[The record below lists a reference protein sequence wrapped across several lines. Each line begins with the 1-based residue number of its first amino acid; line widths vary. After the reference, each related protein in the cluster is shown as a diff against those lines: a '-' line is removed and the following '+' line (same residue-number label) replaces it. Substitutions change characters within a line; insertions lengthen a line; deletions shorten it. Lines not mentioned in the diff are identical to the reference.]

1 MALVLALAGQVPPVA
16 ELSPVLSSWLYVGD
30 GAAARIEL
38 ERSIAGQLERVSTAD
53 SLQWH
58 ANVLRRPY
66 IDAIG
71 NLSLLNKS
79 PEWWASELAAKSHY
93 TRLFERVCALAV
105 ARELIDSGLDNS
117 LVVCARPALLAEV
130 EAAAATAGIET
141 LRIGTPSPVAKPA
154 ARYILA
160 TGLVERFGPRLPLP
174 LVNRAAR
181 ARPWIQPVLE
191 KSHRF
196 RRRLLESLGTTC
208 EPLSGPGTA
217 LLLTWVDGRNVT
229 PKGAYA
235 DPYLGWLPEALC
247 RRGYRVAF
255 LPRPLR
261 TAGFAEL
268 AQRLLGTGER
278 FLFPE
283 LLLDEAAL
291 RQCEAAAREFSPAIP
306 DDTSV
311 SGVPFARLA
320 HEHVEEFR
328 AKQAE
333 NLAYEPLVKGLAR
346 TGVEPELLVH
356 SFEGHAWEQVFAD
369 AVHRHLP
376 GTHLVGFDNLNMT
389 RFALSRVPAATE
401 VGLRP
406 LPDRIV
412 TNGAFPRDALVA
424 GGVPEAS
431 VEAGCAIRY
440 AHLFEPGEGPPAR
453 EPGRPV
459 VLVATELTFDR
470 SVELV
475 VKAVEAFG
483 TDGAWQLAV
492 KCHPMV
498 GTEVVE
504 AFVRDATGVDGIYLD
519 RPFRELLLS
528 ADILLYTYSS
538 VCYDALAAGVPPV
551 FVRAETDL
559 DLDQLEPF
567 TDLRWTGRT
576 AAELLAAACAIL
588 DLEPPELAAWRVRAQ
603 EAVRA
608 TLAPITPECVEAF
621 LP

>member
-1 MALVLALAGQVPPVA
+1 MALVLSVARQVPPAA
-16 ELSPVLSSWLYVGD
+16 ELPPGLSSWLYVGD

-38 ERSIAGQLERVSTAD
+38 EQSIAGRLERVSTAD
-53 SLQWH
+53 SLQRH
-58 ANVLRRPY
+58 ADTLRQPY

-71 NLSLLNKS
+71 NLSLLNAS

-93 TRLFERVCALAV
+93 TRLFERVCALAA
-105 ARELIDSGLDNS
+105 ARELIASGLDNC
-117 LVVCARPALLAEV
+117 LVVCATPALVAEI
-130 EAAAATAGIET
+130 EAAAATAGIDT
-141 LRIGTPSPVAKPA
+141 RPIGTPPPVTKTADRYLLAK
-154 ARYILA
+154 
-160 TGLVERFGPRLPLP
+160 GLVERFGPRLPLP
-174 LVNRAAR
+174 LLNRAAG

-196 RRRLLESLGTTC
+196 RGRLLESLGARS
-208 EPLSGPGTA
+208 EPFSGPGTA

-229 PKGAYA
+229 SKGAYA
-235 DPYLGWLPEALC
+235 DPHLGWLPDALC

-255 LPRPLR
+255 LPRPLS
-261 TAGFAEL
+261 TAGYAEL

-291 RQCEAAAREFSPAIP
+291 RRCEAAAGEFSPTLP

-311 SGVPFARLA
+311 SGVPLARLA

-328 AKQAE
+328 ASHAR

-356 SFEGHAWEQVFAD
+356 SFEGHAWEQAFAD
-369 AVHRHLP
+369 AVHRYLP

-389 RFALSRVPAATE
+389 RFALSRAPAATE

-412 TNGAFPRDALVA
+412 TNGSSPRDALVA

-431 VEAGCAIRY
+431 VKAGCAIRY

-453 EPGRPV
+453 KPGRPV
-459 VLVATELTFDR
+459 VLVATEVTFDR
-470 SVELV
+470 SVDLV

-483 TDGAWQLAV
+483 TGGAWQLAV

-504 AFVRDATGVDGIYLD
+504 AFVRDTTGVDGIYVD
-519 RPFRELLLS
+519 RPFRELVTS

-538 VCYDALAAGVPPV
+538 VCYEALAAGVPPL

-576 AAELLAAACAIL
+576 AAELLAAGHAIL
-588 DLEPPELAAWRVRAQ
+588 DLEPAELAAWRVRAR

-608 TLAPITPECVEAF
+608 TLAPVTPQCVEAF

>member
-16 ELSPVLSSWLYVGD
+16 ELSPGLSSWLYVGD
-30 GAAARIEL
+30 GAAARIKL

-105 ARELIDSGLDNS
+105 ARELIASGLDNS
-117 LVVCARPALLAEV
+117 LVVCATPALLAEV
-130 EAAAATAGIET
+130 EAAAATAGIEA
-141 LRIGTPSPVAKPA
+141 LRIGTPPPVAKPA
-154 ARYILA
+154 DRYILA
-160 TGLVERFGPRLPLP
+160 KGLVERFGPTLPLP

-181 ARPWIQPVLE
+181 TRPWIQPVLE

-196 RRRLLESLGTTC
+196 RRRLLESLGTTS

-235 DPYLGWLPEALC
+235 DPYLGWLPDALS

-255 LPRPLR
+255 LLRPLS

-268 AQRLLGTGER
+268 AQQLLGTGER

-291 RQCEAAAREFSPAIP
+291 HQCEAAAQEFSPAIP
-306 DDTSV
+306 TDASV

-328 AKQAE
+328 ASHAQ

-356 SFEGHAWEQVFAD
+356 SFEGHAWEQAFAD

-376 GTHLVGFDNLNMT
+376 GTRLVGFDNLNMT

-459 VLVATELTFDR
+459 VLVATEVTFDR

-504 AFVRDATGVDGIYLD
+504 AFVRDATGIDGIYVD
-519 RPFRELLLS
+519 RSFRELVSS

-538 VCYDALAAGVPPV
+538 VCYEALAAGVPPV

-567 TDLRWTGRT
+567 TDLRWAGRT
-576 AAELLAAACAIL
+576 AAELLAAARAIL
-588 DLEPPELAAWRVRAQ
+588 DLEPAELAAWRVRAQ